1 VSGTRKNVSGK
12 RGVTLSAVEESV
24 TLSAVEESVAL
35 STVEENVTLSE
46 ARGPKLC
53 RHFDHYMCSEHVSRS
68 TRMNSA
74 RTSGVAPSLRS
85 G

>member
-12 RGVTLSAVEESV
+12 RGVTLSAVEES
-24 TLSAVEESVAL
+24 AA
-35 STVEENVTLSE
+35 LSE